1 MRRVLLLF
9 VVLPVLLYAC
19 VSTSPTTVQ
28 QAAMEEATEKL
39 EDPKLP
45 IDSLVT
51 VGQLDNGLRYVIR
64 QNQKPENRVELRLV
78 VDAGS
83 VLEDE
88 NQQGLAHFVE
98 HMAFNGTKN
107 FAKQELVDYLELIGM
122 RFGPDLNAYT
132 SFDETVYMLTVPT
145 DSTEVVETAFQ
156 ILEDWA
162 HQISF
167 EAEEID
173 KERGVVIEE
182 WRLGRGARKRMFDE
196 QAPILLKDSRY
207 AVRLVIGQKAVLDT
221 FQHEDLRRFYRTWYR
236 PDLMGFVAVG
246 DIEPV
251 EVEALVEKYFAR
263 IPAAESPPER
273 TVFPVPDH
281 EETLFAITTDP
292 EATYN
297 SVSIYYKR
305 DVRPQGTVST
315 YRRSLIE
322 ALYHQMLNQRLHEL
336 TKLPEPPF
344 LGAYSGQGRW
354 LRSKE
359 FFILG
364 AAVQNNGFD
373 AGLEALLI
381 EAARVR
387 EHGFTASELAREK
400 KEMLRSMEQSYRER
414 DKQQSSGFAAEY
426 VRHLLTDEAI
436 PGIAKE
442 YELYQELVPS
452 IALEEINA
460 LASEWTSEKN
470 RVITVEA
477 PEQEGIA
484 VPTEQDLLAIFA
496 KAAQQEIAPYADEVS
511 DEPLVAQVPAPADI
525 VERSQIPEI
534 GVTWWTLSNGI
545 RVCLKPTDFKND
557 EILFR
562 AYSPGG
568 HSLVPDADYLAAS
581 TATSVVSE
589 GGVGPFNK
597 IELEKKLAGKVVRVS
612 PWISSL
618 REGVSGSASP
628 EDIQTMFEL
637 IYAFFTA
644 PRQDSTAFQA
654 YQTLMRGSIQN
665 RSARPETAFS
675 DTIAVTMAQYHH
687 RARPWSLELLD
698 EMDLATSMAVYQDRF
713 ADASDFSF
721 FFVGNFTLEGIEPLV
736 RTYLGGLPTTGREE
750 TWRDVGIKAPEGV
763 IDKAVYRG
771 IEPKSRSQ
779 MIFTG
784 PFEYDGWKNN
794 LELRAMTSVLEIK
807 LREVLRED
815 LGGTYGVWVNSSGS
829 HYPDEEYRIS
839 ISFGSDPDRVEEL
852 TQVIFEQIDSLK
864 TVGTTDLYVDKVKEM
879 RKRQRETDLKENSF
893 WVGALETLDFNG
905 VDPRLLIQY
914 PALVDSLTVDVVQ
927 QSAQKYFNMDR
938 YVRVV
943 LYPEEGE
950 KPEGE

>member
-1 MRRVLLLF
+1 MR
-9 VVLPVLLYAC
+9 A
-19 VSTSPTTVQ
+19 SPQ
-28 QAAMEEATEKL
+28 
-39 EDPKLP
+39 
-45 IDSLVT
+45 S
-51 VGQLDNGLRYVIR
+51 
-64 QNQKPENRVELRLV
+64 
-78 VDAGS
+78 
-83 VLEDE
+83 
-88 NQQGLAHFVE
+88 
-98 HMAFNGTKN
+98 
-107 FAKQELVDYLELIGM
+107 
-122 RFGPDLNAYT
+122 
-132 SFDETVYMLTVPT
+132 
-145 DSTEVVETAFQ
+145 
-156 ILEDWA
+156 
-162 HQISF
+162 
-167 EAEEID
+167 
-173 KERGVVIEE
+173 
-182 WRLGRGARKRMFDE
+182 
-196 QAPILLKDSRY
+196 
-207 AVRLVIGQKAVLDT
+207 
-221 FQHEDLRRFYRTWYR
+221 
-236 PDLMGFVAVG
+236 
-246 DIEPV
+246 
-251 EVEALVEKYFAR
+251 
-263 IPAAESPPER
+263 ESPPER

-297 SVSIYYKR
+297 SVSIYYKM

-322 ALYHQMLNQRLHEL
+322 ALYHRMLNQRLHEL
-336 TKLPEPPF
+336 TKLPKPPF

-364 AAVQNNGFD
+364 AGVQNNGFD

-400 KEMLRSMEQSYRER
+400 KEMLRSIEQSYRER
-414 DKQQSSGFAAEY
+414 DKQRSSGFASEY

-442 YELYQELVPS
+442 YELYQELVPG
-452 IALEEINA
+452 IALEEVNA

-484 VPTEQDLLAIFA
+484 VPSEQDLLAIFA
-496 KAAQQEIAPYADEVS
+496 QAAQQEIAPYADEVS

-525 VERSQIPEI
+525 VERSEIPEI
-534 GVTWWTLSNGI
+534 GATWWTLANGI

-568 HSLVPDADYLAAS
+568 HSLVPDADYVAAS

-750 TWRDVGIKAPEGV
+750 TWRDVGIEAPEGV

-815 LGGTYGVWVNSSGS
+815 LGGTYGVWVSSSGS
-829 HYPDEEYRIS
+829 HYPDEKYRIS

-879 RKRQRETDLKENSF
+879 RKRQRETSPQGERLLGRVAGIARFQRGRSAAAGSVSSVGRFANGGCGAA
-893 WVGALETLDFNG
+893 VGAEVFQHGPLCAGGALSGGGGRGGRRVALRSIVRRRRPKPFWLSRRRLQHFYNAVNSNFALSSRISFERDDTYSGLVPSVVFLPG
-905 VDPRLLIQY
+905 VAQNLRDTSHQCTVHSIGSEDPILSQ
-914 PALVDSLTVDVVQ
+914 A
-927 QSAQKYFNMDR
+927 
-938 YVRVV
+938 
-943 LYPEEGE
+943 
-950 KPEGE
+950 

>member
-1 MRRVLLLF
+1 MRRLVLLLF
-9 VVLPVLLYAC
+9 AFSGLLGAC
-19 VSTSPTTVQ
+19 VSTTPTPVQ
-28 QAAMEEATEKL
+28 RAATE
-39 EDPKLP
+39 EKLP
-45 IDSLVT
+45 IDSLAT

-64 QNQKPENRVELRLV
+64 KNQKPENRVELRLV
-78 VDAGS
+78 VDVGS

-88 NQQGLAHFVE
+88 DQRGLAHFVE

-132 SFDETVYMLTVPT
+132 NFDETVYMLTVPT
-145 DSTEVVETAFQ
+145 DSAEVVETAFQ

-167 EAEEID
+167 EPEEID
-173 KERGVVIEE
+173 KERGVVVEE
-182 WRLGRGARKRMFDE
+182 WRLGRGAQQRMFDE
-196 QAPILLKDSRY
+196 QLPILLKDSRY
-207 AVRLVIGQKAVLDT
+207 AVRLPIGQKAVLDT
-221 FQHEDLRRFYRTWYR
+221 FQHEALRRFYRTWYR

-246 DIEPV
+246 DLEPAAIES
-251 EVEALVEKYFAR
+251 LVQDYFAR
-263 IPAAESPPER
+263 IPAAASPRDR

-297 SVSIYYKR
+297 SVSIYYKM
-305 DVRPQGTVST
+305 DVRPQGTVSA

-322 ALYHQMLNQRLHEL
+322 ALYHQMFNQRLHEL
-336 TKLPEPPF
+336 TKRPEPPF

-364 AAVQNNGFD
+364 AGVQNNGFD
-373 AGLEALLI
+373 AGLEALLL

-387 EHGFTASELAREK
+387 EFGFTASELEREK
-400 KEMLRSMEQSYRER
+400 KEMLRGMEQSYRER
-414 DKQQSSGFAAEY
+414 DKQQSSRFAAEY

-442 YELYQELVPS
+442 YELYQDLLPG
-452 IALEEINA
+452 IALAEVNA

-470 RVITVEA
+470 RVIAVEA

-484 VPTEQDLLAIFA
+484 VPNERDLRAIFA
-496 KAAQQEIAPYADEVS
+496 AVAQQEIAPYADEVS
-511 DEPLVAQVPAPADI
+511 DEPLVAQVPAPAAI
-525 VERSQIPEI
+525 VARSQIPEI
-534 GVTWWTLSNGI
+534 GATWWTLANGI

-568 HSLVPDADYLAAS
+568 HSLVSDADYVAAS
-581 TATSVVSE
+581 TAASVVSE

-597 IELEKKLAGKVVRVS
+597 IELEKKLAGKVVRVA

-618 REGVSGSASP
+618 REGLSGSASP
-628 EDIQTMFEL
+628 EDVQTLFEL

-644 PRQDSTAFQA
+644 PRPDSTAFQA
-654 YQTLMRGSIQN
+654 FQTRMKGSIQN

-687 RARPWSLELLD
+687 RARPWSLELLN
-698 EMDLATSMAVYQDRF
+698 EMDLATSMSVYQDRF
-713 ADASDFSF
+713 ADAGDFSF
-721 FFVGNFTLEGIEPLV
+721 FFVGNFTLEAMEPLV
-736 RTYLGGLPTTGREE
+736 CTYLGGLPATGREE
-750 TWRDVGIKAPEGV
+750 AWRDVGIEAPAGV

-771 IEPKSRSQ
+771 IEPKSQSRL
-779 MIFTG
+779 IFTG

-794 LELRAMTSVLEIK
+794 LELRAMTSVLQIK

-815 LGGTYGVWVNSSGS
+815 LGGTYGVWISGS
-829 HYPDEEYRIS
+829 GTRYPDEKYRIS
-839 ISFGSDPDRVEEL
+839 ITFGSDPERVEEL
-852 TQVIFEQIDSLK
+852 TQVVFEQIDSLK
-864 TVGTTDLYVDKVKEM
+864 TVGTTDLYIDKVKEM
-879 RKRQRETDLKENSF
+879 RQRQREIDLKENSF
-893 WVGALETLDFNG
+893 WVGSLASLDFNG
-905 VDPRLLIQY
+905 VDPRRLIQY
-914 PALVDSLTVDVVQ
+914 SALVDSLTADAVQ
-927 QSAQKYFNMDR
+927 QAAQNYFNMDR

-943 LYPEEGE
+943 LYPEEAGE
-950 KPEGE
+950 LGEE

>member
-28 QAAMEEATEKL
+28 QAAKEEATEKL

-64 QNQKPENRVELRLV
+64 KNQKPENRVELRLV

-221 FQHEDLRRFYRTWYR
+221 FHHEDLRRFYRTWYR

-251 EVEALVEKYFAR
+251 EVEALVQEYFSR
-263 IPAAESPPER
+263 IPAAENPPER

-292 EATYN
+292 EAIYN

-322 ALYHQMLNQRLHEL
+322 ALYHRMFNQRLHEL

-387 EHGFTASELAREK
+387 EHGFTASELTREK

-414 DKQQSSGFAAEY
+414 DKQQSSGFASEY

-442 YELYQELVPS
+442 YELYQELVPG
-452 IALEEINA
+452 IALEEVNA

-484 VPTEQDLLAIFA
+484 VPSEQDLLAIFA

-525 VERSQIPEI
+525 VERSEIPEI

-557 EILFR
+557 EILFGS
-562 AYSPGG
+562 YSPGG
-568 HSLVPDADYLAAS
+568 HSLIPDADYVAAS

-654 YQTLMRGSIQN
+654 YQTLRRGFIQN
-665 RSARPETAFS
+665 RSAHPETAFS

-750 TWRDVGIKAPEGV
+750 TWRDVGIEAPEGV

-794 LELRAMTSVLEIK
+794 LELRSMTSVLEIK

-815 LGGTYGVWVNSSGS
+815 LGGTYGVWVGSSGS

-905 VDPRLLIQY
+905 VDPRLLTQY

-950 KPEGE
+950 EPEEE

>member
-1 MRRVLLLF
+1 MRRLVLLLF
-9 VVLPVLLYAC
+9 AFSGLLSAC
-19 VSTSPTTVQ
+19 VSTTPPPVQ
-28 QAAMEEATEKL
+28 RAATAEE
-39 EDPKLP
+39 LP
-45 IDSLVT
+45 IDSLAT

-64 QNQKPENRVELRLV
+64 KNQKPENRVELRLV
-78 VDAGS
+78 VDVGS

-88 NQQGLAHFVE
+88 DQRGLAHFVE

-145 DSTEVVETAFQ
+145 DSAEVVETAFQ

-167 EAEEID
+167 KPEEID
-173 KERGVVIEE
+173 KERGVVVEE
-182 WRLGRGARKRMFDE
+182 WRLGRGAQQRMFDE
-196 QAPILLKDSRY
+196 QLPILLKDSRY
-207 AVRLVIGQKAVLDT
+207 ATRLPIGQKAVLDT
-221 FQHEDLRRFYRTWYR
+221 FRHEALRRFYRTWYR

-246 DIEPV
+246 DLEPAV
-251 EVEALVEKYFAR
+251 VEALVQDYFAR
-263 IPAAESPPER
+263 IPATASPRDR

-297 SVSIYYKR
+297 SVSIYYKM
-305 DVRPQGTVST
+305 DVRPQGTVSA

-322 ALYHQMLNQRLHEL
+322 ALYHQMFNQRLHER
-336 TKLPEPPF
+336 TKRPEPPF

-364 AAVQNNGFD
+364 AGVQNNGFD
-373 AGLEALLI
+373 AGLKALLL

-387 EHGFTASELAREK
+387 EFGFIASELEREK
-400 KEMLRSMEQSYRER
+400 KEMLRGMEQSYRER
-414 DKQQSSGFAAEY
+414 DKQQSSRFAAEY

-442 YELYQELVPS
+442 YALYQDLLPG
-452 IALEEINA
+452 IALAEVNA

-470 RVITVEA
+470 RVIAVEA

-484 VPTEQDLLAIFA
+484 VPNEQDLRAIFA
-496 KAAQQEIAPYADEVS
+496 AVAQQAIAPYADEVS
-511 DEPLVAQVPAPADI
+511 DEPLVAQVPAPAAI
-525 VERSQIPEI
+525 VARSQIPEI
-534 GVTWWTLSNGI
+534 GVTWWTLANGI

-568 HSLVPDADYLAAS
+568 HSLVPDADYVAAS
-581 TATSVVSE
+581 TAASVVSE

-597 IELEKKLAGKVVRVS
+597 IELEKKLAGKVVRVA

-618 REGVSGSASP
+618 REGLSGSASP
-628 EDIQTMFEL
+628 EDVQTLFEL

-644 PRQDSTAFQA
+644 PRPDSTAFQA
-654 YQTLMRGSIQN
+654 FQTRMKGSIQN

-713 ADASDFSF
+713 ADAGDFSF
-721 FFVGNFTLEGIEPLV
+721 FFVGNFTLEAMEPLV
-736 RTYLGGLPTTGREE
+736 CTYLGGLPATGREE
-750 TWRDVGIKAPEGV
+750 AWRDIGIEAPEGV

-771 IEPKSRSQ
+771 IEPKSQSRL
-779 MIFTG
+779 IFTG

-794 LELRAMTSVLEIK
+794 LELRAMTSVLQIK

-815 LGGTYGVWVNSSGS
+815 LGGTYGVWVSGS
-829 HYPDEEYRIS
+829 GARYPDEEYRIS
-839 ISFGSDPDRVEEL
+839 ITFGSDPERVEEL

-864 TVGTTDLYVDKVKEM
+864 TVGTTDLYIDKVKEM
-879 RKRQRETDLKENSF
+879 RQRQREIDLEENSF
-893 WVGALETLDFNG
+893 WVGSLASLDFNG
-905 VDPRLLIQY
+905 VDPRRLIQY
-914 PALVDSLTVDVVQ
+914 STLVDSLTAEAVQ
-927 QSAQKYFNMDR
+927 QAAQTYFNMDR

-943 LYPEEGE
+943 LYPEEAGE
-950 KPEGE
+950 EGEEE